1 MSNLVYKKDAIIQVT
16 KEFTFDSC
24 HQLKEYEGACERL
37 HGHTYKLQVTVQGKV
52 DHRGLV
58 IDFKDLKKK
67 VNEMLLNGLDHY
79 NLNDKLPFNTTA
91 ENMVV
96 YFYEVLEDYFDM
108 LNEKE
113 QRFITLYEVKLWET
127 PTSFASY
134 RGVYTGC

>member
-1 MSNLVYKKDAIIQVT
+1 MLVYDKDAIIEVT

-24 HQLKEYEGACERL
+24 HQLLGYEGACKRL